1 MQNFLPIALRVAKDI
16 DVIDVIYA
24 LSDLFQELCEKEL
37 SIEKLGEIGA
47 NVAITLC
54 KIEKMFPPN
63 FFTIIVNLVVY
74 LIEESK
80 LEGPVFYRWMYP
92 IERSKCACFYLNY

>member
-92 IERSKCACFYLNY
+92 IER